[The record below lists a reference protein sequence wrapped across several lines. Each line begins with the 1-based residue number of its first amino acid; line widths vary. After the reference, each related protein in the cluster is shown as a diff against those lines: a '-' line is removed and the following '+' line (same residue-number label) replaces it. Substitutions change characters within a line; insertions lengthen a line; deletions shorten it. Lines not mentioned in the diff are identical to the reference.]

1 GDPVKELALLLLT
14 LALALTLYRLL
25 QGPSLADRVLGLE
38 MVGFGF
44 MGLALVY
51 ALITRQSFFV
61 DVATVLALVSFLATI
76 AFARFMERSRG

>member
-1 GDPVKELALLLLT
+1 MKELALLLLT

-51 ALITRQSFFV
+51 ALITRQSFVV

>member
-1 GDPVKELALLLLT
+1 MKEVALFLIT

-25 QGPSLADRVLGLE
+25 RGPSLPDRVLGLE
-38 MVGFGF
+38 MVGYGF

-51 ALITRQSFFV
+51 ALLTRQVFFV

-76 AFARFMERSRG
+76 AFARFIERSRE

>member
-1 GDPVKELALLLLT
+1 VKELALLLLT

>member
-1 GDPVKELALLLLT
+1 MKELALFLLT
-14 LALALTLYRLL
+14 LALALTSYRLL
-25 QGPSLADRVLGLE
+25 RGPSLPDRVLGLE

-51 ALITRQSFFV
+51 ALLTRQVFFV

-76 AFARFMERSRG
+76 AFARFIERSRE

>member
-1 GDPVKELALLLLT
+1 MKELALLLLT

>member
-1 GDPVKELALLLLT
+1 MKELSLFLLT
-14 LALALTLYRLL
+14 VALALTLYRLL
-25 QGPSLADRVLGLE
+25 RGPSLPDRVLGLE

-51 ALITRQSFFV
+51 ALLTRQVFFV

-76 AFARFMERSRG
+76 AFARFIERSRE

>member
-1 GDPVKELALLLLT
+1 MKELALLLLT

-38 MVGFGF
+38 MAGFGF

>member
-1 GDPVKELALLLLT
+1 MKELALLLLT

-51 ALITRQSFFV
+51 ALITRQSCFV

>member
-1 GDPVKELALLLLT
+1 MKELALFLLT
-14 LALALTLYRLL
+14 LALALTFYRLL
-25 QGPSLADRVLGLE
+25 RGPSLPDRVLGLE

-51 ALITRQSFFV
+51 ALLTRQVFFV

-76 AFARFMERSRG
+76 AFARFIERSQE